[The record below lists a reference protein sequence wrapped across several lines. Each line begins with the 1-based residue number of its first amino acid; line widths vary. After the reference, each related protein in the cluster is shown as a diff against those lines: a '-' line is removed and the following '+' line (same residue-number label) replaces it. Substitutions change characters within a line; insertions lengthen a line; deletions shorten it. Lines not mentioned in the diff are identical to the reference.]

1 MAGVEVDAE
10 FGEGVTRVGHNSFA
24 AGFVD
29 GRAEGVGEE
38 DVCSSL
44 AEGDGCGEAGGACSD
59 DEYVTAVVTH
69 CSPRRIARRGRRR
82 EVKRCG
88 RPQFGGD
95 EAGLSRN
102 GSEGCRKKVL
112 LDRSGEWSLL
122 TGGRQGSLLLA
133 VG

>member
-1 MAGVEVDAE
+1 VEGGAADADACSGREVGGDAASIGGEGDAGKFGAMAGVEVDAE

-38 DVCSSL
+38 DVGSSL
-44 AEGDGCGEAGGACSD
+44 AERDGCGKACGTGSG
-59 DEYVTAVVTH
+59 DEYVTDVVTH

-88 RPQFGGD
+88 RP
-95 EAGLSRN
+95 
-102 GSEGCRKKVL
+102 
-112 LDRSGEWSLL
+112 
-122 TGGRQGSLLLA
+122 
-133 VG
+133 